1 LETQTHLGGS
11 ILCEVIETLKMVERE
26 VKDMEGRDYSL
37 RIRPYRPSDNRID
50 GAVITLI
57 DIDGSRQA
65 LCSKGKA

>member
-1 LETQTHLGGS
+1 
-11 ILCEVIETLKMVERE
+11 VIDTLKMVERE

-37 RIRPYRPSDNRID
+37 RIRPYRISDNRID

-65 LCSKGKA
+65 RSSKGKA

>member
-1 LETQTHLGGS
+1 M
-11 ILCEVIETLKMVERE
+11 KMVERE

-37 RIRPYRPSDNRID
+37 RIRPYRISDNRID

-65 LCSKGKA
+65 RSSKGKA